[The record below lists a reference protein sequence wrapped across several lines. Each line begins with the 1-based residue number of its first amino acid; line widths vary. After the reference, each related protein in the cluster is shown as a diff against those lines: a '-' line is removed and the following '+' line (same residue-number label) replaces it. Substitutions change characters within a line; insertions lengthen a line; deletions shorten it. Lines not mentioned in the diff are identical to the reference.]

1 MEDPHHSHITGGA
14 DADDELS
21 CWEGPS
27 KSYSSDEE
35 RVVVREISAV
45 QHTTNLPEVKV
56 RPDKLLSQKM
66 CPDMAAV
73 NRFV

>member
-1 MEDPHHSHITGGA
+1 M
-14 DADDELS
+14 
-21 CWEGPS
+21 
-27 KSYSSDEE
+27 
-35 RVVVREISAV
+35 VVREISAV